1 MIRGLPLADAT
12 ALARRARLSRVLR
25 VGLAAGL
32 AVVLALGIRAALRG
46 GTDPPRLA
54 PPGKTSVLVL
64 DVSSSVAPTTYR
76 QIEQTLA
83 HAIASGERYGL
94 VMFSDEAYELLPPG
108 TKAAELDAV
117 RRYFLPQPP
126 SRSKTYRTFRS
137 GNLAFPVAPWTA
149 AFTNGTHVS
158 RGLILARAMLR
169 RDHVTD
175 GQVILVSD
183 LEDDYLDIPLLARTL
198 EAYGRE
204 RLPLHVIG
212 LNPQPYDR
220 QVFRQLI
227 RGPGSV
233 SDAALPGSSL
243 GPTATVPP
251 TPFPVELVVLAL
263 LLVAAV
269 GLNEHLLVRLP
280 LGPGEG
286 VT

>member
-1 MIRGLPLADAT
+1 MIRGLPLADASR
-12 ALARRARLSRVLR
+12 LARRARLTRVLR
-25 VGLAAGL
+25 LGLLAGL
-32 AVVLALGIRAALRG
+32 AVVLALGIRAAIDG
-46 GTDPPRLA
+46 GVDPPRLA
-54 PPGKTSVLVL
+54 PPGKSSVLVV
-64 DVSSSVAPTTYR
+64 DISSSIEPGTYR

-83 HAIASGERYGL
+83 KAIASGERYGL

-117 RRYFLPQPP
+117 RRYFVPQPP
-126 SRSKTYRTFRS
+126 SRSKAYRTFRS
-137 GNLAFPVAPWTA
+137 ENLTFPVAPWTA

-158 RGLILARAMLR
+158 RGLILARAILR
-169 RDHVTD
+169 RDRVTD

-198 EAYGRE
+198 ETFGRE
-204 RLPLHVIG
+204 RLPLHVVG

-220 QVFRQLI
+220 QVFRQLL

-243 GPTATVPP
+243 GPSATVPP

-263 LLVAAV
+263 LLVAAL
-269 GLNEHLLVRLP
+269 GLNEQLLVRLP
-280 LGPGEG
+280 LAAGEG
-286 VT
+286 VA